1 MPRVSEAEVATYLRT
16 HPLPGAA
23 TPTGIR
29 ELAADFPG
37 QRFRLT
43 ATEGASFILKRY
55 EPAAGEAARREAA
68 GLRLAGGMGLGPAL
82 ALADDSGAA
91 LGGPVV
97 VSEAPAGAR
106 VDGGPL
112 APGDVQGWLLLLLT
126 LHHLPPSA
134 ATLPSSMSA
143 DAAAWWQRTQPA
155 WQTVQTLY
163 ADPRCRPLVRALAS
177 LHAIVGA
184 RIEVHR
190 GLWEG
195 LSRRPCH
202 GNPVPANLLRVGGRL
217 MLVEWDGFGQ
227 GDPAMETA
235 RAAILSTLTGELDAA
250 LEERLL
256 SEYAAGMRDLRDA
269 GLEERLR
276 VFASV
281 VPLGFCFTVLG
292 LLAQDRTAARGER
305 EERIAQVGRA
315 LTRLRET
322 LGVDIGNPTDLLAPV
337 RALAGI

>member
-1 MPRVSEAEVATYLRT
+1 MPRVSEAEVAAYLRG

-23 TPTGIR
+23 APTGIR

-37 QRFRLT
+37 QRFRLST
-43 ATEGASFILKRY
+43 AAGASFMLKRY

-97 VSEAPAGAR
+97 VAEAPAGAR
-106 VDGGPL
+106 VDGDALTP
-112 APGDVQGWLLLLLT
+112 DDTQGWLLLLLT

-143 DAAAWWQRTQPA
+143 DAAAWWQRTQPV
-155 WQTVQTLY
+155 WQSVQTLY
-163 ADPRCRPLVRALAS
+163 ADPRCRPLTRALAS

-195 LSRRPCH
+195 LLRRPCH

-250 LEERLL
+250 LYERLL
-256 SEYAAGMRDLRDA
+256 AEYAAGMRDLRDA

-281 VPLGFCFTVLG
+281 VPLGFCFTILN

-315 LTRLRET
+315 LSRLRET
-322 LGVDIGNPTDLLAPV
+322 LGVDIGSPAELLAPV
-337 RALAGI
+337 RALAGV